1 MCGSSQN
8 GRVHSTIAMPP
19 HYGLRLAVDDRVTV
33 QQAFEKSWKDVDDEL
48 GKVAFRSSITK
59 YIGVID
65 QLNIVLLY
73 RCLLGSG
80 EAAPHLAAEIDN
92 FTNENITVHQS
103 LHDMGIIQLWVFM
116 FEIHDPNPR
125 GS

>member
-1 MCGSSQN
+1 
-8 GRVHSTIAMPP
+8 MPP